1 MKLKHG
7 YYHLIAILT
16 VVIWGLTFIA
26 TKVLIN
32 HGLTPQEIFFYRFL
46 IAYIGI
52 WAISPKRLFATS
64 LKDELWLAAGGIF
77 GGSLYFFTEN
87 TALGITQASNVS
99 FIICTAPLLTTIL
112 SLLFYHKSEKAT
124 KGLVG
129 GSLLALVG
137 VGLVVFNGSVVLK
150 LSPVGDLLTLLAAL
164 SWAFY
169 SLVIKRMTGHYPTVF
184 ITRKIFFYGVLTI
197 LPAFLLQPLR
207 PDFGMLLQPVVLS
220 NLLFLAVLA
229 SLVCYVL
236 WNVVLKQLGTVKAS
250 NYIYLNPL
258 VTMVASVII
267 LHEQIT
273 CITLMGAACIIL
285 GVYLAE
291 KK

>member
-1 MKLKHG
+1 MKLTHG

-16 VVIWGLTFIA
+16 VAIWGLTFIA

-52 WAISPKRLFATS
+52 WAISPKHLFADN
-64 LKDELWLAAGGIF
+64 LKDELWLVAGGVF

-87 TALGITQASNVS
+87 TALGITQASNVA

-112 SLLFYHKSEKAT
+112 SLLFYKSEKAT
-124 KGLVG
+124 KGLIY
-129 GSLLALVG
+129 GSLLALIG

-169 SLVIKRMTGHYPTVF
+169 SLVIKDFDV
-184 ITRKIFFYGVLTI
+184 
-197 LPAFLLQPLR
+197 LLQPL
-207 PDFGMLLQPVVLS
+207 VLS

-229 SLVCYVL
+229 SLICYIL
-236 WNVVLKQLGTVKAS
+236 WNVVLKQLGTMRAS

-258 VTMVASVII
+258 VTMVASVLI

-273 CITLMGAACIIL
+273 WITLMGAACIIL

>member
-7 YYHLIAILT
+7 YYHLIAIL
-16 VVIWGLTFIA
+16 VVAIWGLTFIS

-46 IAYIGI
+46 IAYLGI
-52 WAISPKRLFATS
+52 WIISPKLLFCDNW
-64 LKDELWLAAGGIF
+64 KDELWLMAGGLF

-87 TALGITQASNVS
+87 TALGITQASNVA

-112 SLLFYHKSEKAT
+112 SLLFYQSEKAT
-124 KGLVG
+124 KGLIY
-129 GSLLALVG
+129 GSILALIG
-137 VGLVVFNGSVVLK
+137 VGLVVFNGSFVLK

-169 SLVIKRMTGHYPTVF
+169 SLVIKKMTGRYPTLF

-197 LPAFLLQPLR
+197 LPAFLLHPLR
-207 PDFGMLLQPVVLS
+207 PDFDILLKPVVLS

-236 WNVVLKQLGTVKAS
+236 WNVV
-250 NYIYLNPL
+250 
-258 VTMVASVII
+258 
-267 LHEQIT
+267 
-273 CITLMGAACIIL
+273 
-285 GVYLAE
+285 
-291 KK
+291 